1 MIDIYSFS
9 NLNVGMVKV
18 LNVAL
23 VGLGTIGSGVVEILL
38 NNSKLIEKRTGV
50 KIILKYVCDINDKR
64 AKELG
69 VEKILVTDYKK
80 ILADKEINAVI
91 ELIGGYEP
99 ARTIISDSISA
110 GKHVVTAN
118 KAVIAKHGYE
128 LFALAQENKVN
139 ILFEASVCGC
149 IPIIRTIEES
159 YSSDNIQSIYGIV
172 NGTTNFILTKMS
184 EGMSYA
190 EALAKAQALG
200 FAERDPSFDVEGKD
214 AAQKLFILASLA
226 FDANFS
232 SEPFTCGITKLT
244 KNDLDYAKDF
254 GYAVKLLAIAKKS
267 EKGVEFRVHPAMVSK
282 SHVFANVS
290 NEVNAVL
297 LSGKNVG
304 EIFLSGKGAGK
315 LPTATVVVTDII
327 ELGSRVRIAQR
338 SFEQVEVIP
347 FSQTLSRYFLRFNVL
362 DEPGVLAAISSVLGE
377 EGVSLSA
384 VEQKEC
390 VNGNKSI
397 VPIVMLTHK
406 TKEENIARA
415 ITKCNSLAQVK
426 EEVVMIRVED
436 FS

>member
-1 MIDIYSFS
+1 
-9 NLNVGMVKV
+9 MVKV
-18 LNVAL
+18 VNVGL

-50 KIILKYVCDINDKR
+50 KIVLKYVCDLNDKR

-80 ILADKEINAVI
+80 ILEDKEVNALI

-99 ARTIISDSISA
+99 AHTIISDALKA
-110 GKHVVTAN
+110 GKNVVTAN
-118 KAVIAKHGYE
+118 KAVIAKYGYD
-128 LFALAQENKVN
+128 LFALAQKNGVN
-139 ILFEASVCGC
+139 LLFEASVCGC

-172 NGTTNFILTKMS
+172 NGTTNFILTRMG

-190 EALAKAQALG
+190 DALKKAQELG
-200 FAERDPSFDVEGKD
+200 FAERDPTFDVEGKD

-226 FDANFS
+226 FDARFTT
-232 SEPFTCGITKLT
+232 EPFTCGITKLT

-267 EKGVEFRVHPAMVSK
+267 KQGVEFRVHPAMVSK
-282 SHVFANVS
+282 NHVFANVA
-290 NEVNAVL
+290 NELNAVL

-327 ELGSRVRIAQR
+327 ELGSRVRVAQR
-338 SFEQVEVIP
+338 SFEPVKVIP
-347 FSQTLSRYFLRFNVL
+347 FEETLSRYFLRFNVL
-362 DEPGVLAAISSVLGE
+362 DEPGVLAAISKLLGE
-377 EGVSLSA
+377 ESVSLSA
-384 VEQKEC
+384 VQQKEC
-390 VNGNKSI
+390 LDGNKNI
-397 VPIVMLTHK
+397 IPIVMLTHK
-406 TKEENIARA
+406 TKEGNIAKA
-415 ITKCNSLAQVK
+415 IAKCNSLKQVK
-426 EEVVMIRVED
+426 EDITVIRVED
-436 FS
+436 FN